1 MHKDAAVPPSDIL
14 KNLSYE
20 KYVNFRVLLASASCI
35 FLSNWLYYTQF
46 QTVWPRACPGLPK
59 PGLEEITMKTF
70 NTVMKVLAVLAAVAG
85 VIYVIAAF
93 GDKIVAWAKRVIGCC
108 PWDEGM
114 EETKEPA
121 SSEEAPAEE
130 TAPAAEEA
138 AAPEAAPA
146 EEAPAEEPKAAAED
160 NAPVASEEDFEG

>member
-1 MHKDAAVPPSDIL
+1 
-14 KNLSYE
+14 
-20 KYVNFRVLLASASCI
+20 
-35 FLSNWLYYTQF
+35 
-46 QTVWPRACPGLPK
+46 
-59 PGLEEITMKTF
+59 MKTF

-85 VIYVIAAF
+85 AIYVIAAF

-114 EETKEPA
+114 EETEEPKA
-121 SSEEAPAEE
+121 AEETPAEE
-130 TAPAAEEA
+130 AAPAAEEA

-146 EEAPAEEPKAAAED
+146 AEAPAEEPKAAAED